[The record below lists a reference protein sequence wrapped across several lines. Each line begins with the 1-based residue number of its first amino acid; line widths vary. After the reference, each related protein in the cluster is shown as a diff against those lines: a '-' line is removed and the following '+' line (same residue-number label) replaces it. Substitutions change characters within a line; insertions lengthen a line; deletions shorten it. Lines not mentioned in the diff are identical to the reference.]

1 MRHGRAHAIQSRIRL
16 DFRRFMRAVF
26 IKRNLPRSKPPPLL
40 PDNAIDLWQ
49 KSLKFVLRLLLESTC
64 AAIVSSLASMI
75 LFAKINSKFAIT
87 NVNVVRWMVL
97 SVAIRM
103 CILQSSITSMASLA
117 SDIDCYFAGSYCV
130 QSDDG
135 GAIPVK
141 IRKNIGYGSC
151 LFHSI
156 AASIL
161 TNRSVPDFNHDDDA
175 EATVPPSHSEVMGHS
190 SVLRNLAVATLA
202 NGVETNAQMV
212 LLQNETVSASS
223 LVNEAAVQFG
233 MSVEEYLSEMKR
245 ENVWGGGPELV
256 AISNSLNRQ
265 IVLLE
270 AMHGNDNLHDDNKT
284 THLKVRARLG
294 PQTTIRPI
302 YILSTNQRF
311 PMHYGKASNN
321 HFLAVVPSRAF

>member
-1 MRHGRAHAIQSRIRL
+1 
-16 DFRRFMRAVF
+16 MRAVF
-26 IKRNLPRSKPPPLL
+26 IKRNLPRSKPPPLI
-40 PDNAIDLWQ
+40 PNNAIDLWQ
-49 KSLKFVLRLLLESTC
+49 QSLKFVLRLLLESSC
-64 AAIVSSLASMI
+64 AAIFSTLASMI
-75 LFAKINSKFAIT
+75 QFAKINSKFVIT
-87 NVNVVRWMVL
+87 NVVRWMVL

-103 CILQSSITSMASLA
+103 CILQSSIASMASLA
-117 SDIDCYFAGSYCV
+117 SDTDCYFAGSYCV
-130 QSDDG
+130 QLDDDG

-141 IRKNIGYGSC
+141 IRKNVGYGSC

-161 TNRSVPDFNHDDDA
+161 TVRSVSDCNHDDDA
-175 EATVPPSHSEVMGHS
+175 EARPTHCEVMDYS
-190 SVLRNLAVATLA
+190 SVLRDLAVTTLA
-202 NGVETNAQMV
+202 NGIETNAQMV
-212 LLQNETVSASS
+212 LLQNETISASS

-233 MSVEEYLSEMKR
+233 MSAVEYLSEMKR
-245 ENVWGGGPELV
+245 ENVWGGGPEIV

-270 AMHGNDNLHDDNKT
+270 TMHGHDNYLHDDNNT

-311 PMHYGKASNN
+311 PIHNGKASNN
-321 HFLAVVPSRAF
+321 HFLAVIPSCAFSK